1 MNENEHNFEELKQL
15 LKLKRHEIPPP
26 GYFHNFSGNV
36 IAGIRA
42 ERDGTAKSR
51 PVSTNWFTRLLN
63 IFETRPGL
71 VGGFATSLVLVL
83 VGGVVITDHSDSDSA
98 NIFTPNPTADASSSM
113 ASATM
118 PGASVNYAS
127 ANNSGGISI
136 STNPITS
143 LQPVSSLFGQAN
155 PLFQS
160 ASFAPAR

>member
-1 MNENEHNFEELKQL
+1 MNDNEQNFEELKHL

-42 ERDGTAKSR
+42 ERELGSR
-51 PVSTNWFTRLLN
+51 TPQLSEMSWLARFFR

-83 VGGVVITDHSDSDSA
+83 VGGVVLTDHSDSDSS
-98 NIFTPNPTADASSSM
+98 NIMLPGSFGGSAPSAATQPNYARVDNSASSS
-113 ASATM
+113 
-118 PGASVNYAS
+118 
-127 ANNSGGISI
+127 GITI
-136 STNPITS
+136 STNPATS
-143 LQPVSSLFGQAN
+143 LQPMSSLFGQAN

-160 ASFAPAR
+160 ANFAPAQ